1 MKKLWDLR
9 IVLSFLP
16 PGVGRKRAWHHHGSN
31 TPTSPRAIY
40 ILKSANG
47 GLFYTPL
54 FKEIQRWVSYWSQI
68 YGKTSN
74 TSSNFIDEILLN
86 PLYFLQ
92 ECVEC
97 LSSLLTN
104 KDDHHVGDGAL
115 KCFASLADRFIRKN
129 VDPLPLAS
137 NGLTQELL
145 NRLAHAGQV
154 TSTSSAAE
162 VSFSNDFYFPKMFW
176 FMKMILELQYLLKIT
191 VFPQISSLKWK
202 SWD

>member
-1 MKKLWDLR
+1 M
-9 IVLSFLP
+9 
-16 PGVGRKRAWHHHGSN
+16 
-31 TPTSPRAIY
+31 
-40 ILKSANG
+40 
-47 GLFYTPL
+47 
-54 FKEIQRWVSYWSQI
+54 
-68 YGKTSN
+68 
-74 TSSNFIDEILLN
+74 
-86 PLYFLQ
+86 
-92 ECVEC
+92 EC

-162 VSFSNDFYFPKMFW
+162 VCFSNDFFIFQKMFW
-176 FMKMILELQYLLKIT
+176 FMKMILELQNVLKIT
-191 VFPQISSLKWK
+191 VQLFAVKNEVTNLFEIQNHPKVISQLKAK
-202 SWD
+202 YITVFFFKLSNFFLLHYNCLNKIS

>member
-1 MKKLWDLR
+1 MIQTF
-9 IVLSFLP
+9 IV
-16 PGVGRKRAWHHHGSN
+16 
-31 TPTSPRAIY
+31 
-40 ILKSANG
+40 
-47 GLFYTPL
+47 
-54 FKEIQRWVSYWSQI
+54 
-68 YGKTSN
+68 
-74 TSSNFIDEILLN
+74 EILLN

-154 TSTSSAAE
+154 TSTSSAA
-162 VSFSNDFYFPKMFW
+162 
-176 FMKMILELQYLLKIT
+176 
-191 VFPQISSLKWK
+191 
-202 SWD
+202 

>member
-1 MKKLWDLR
+1 MKYG
-9 IVLSFLP
+9 IGFLIKAKH
-16 PGVGRKRAWHHHGSN
+16 VA
-31 TPTSPRAIY
+31 
-40 ILKSANG
+40 
-47 GLFYTPL
+47 
-54 FKEIQRWVSYWSQI
+54 
-68 YGKTSN
+68 KT
-74 TSSNFIDEILLN
+74 TSNFIIEILLN
-86 PLYFLQ
+86 PLNYILQ

-162 VSFSNDFYFPKMFW
+162 VSFPIIEQFLPF
-176 FMKMILELQYLLKIT
+176 Q
-191 VFPQISSLKWK
+191 
-202 SWD
+202 

>member
-1 MKKLWDLR
+1 M
-9 IVLSFLP
+9 
-16 PGVGRKRAWHHHGSN
+16 
-31 TPTSPRAIY
+31 
-40 ILKSANG
+40 
-47 GLFYTPL
+47 
-54 FKEIQRWVSYWSQI
+54 
-68 YGKTSN
+68 
-74 TSSNFIDEILLN
+74 
-86 PLYFLQ
+86 
-92 ECVEC
+92 EC

-162 VSFSNDFYFPKMFW
+162 VCFSNDFFIFQKMFW
-176 FMKMILELQYLLKIT
+176 FMKMILDLQNL
-191 VFPQISSLKWK
+191 QISLKYK
-202 SWD
+202 TIQKLFHN

>member
-1 MKKLWDLR
+1 M
-9 IVLSFLP
+9 
-16 PGVGRKRAWHHHGSN
+16 
-31 TPTSPRAIY
+31 
-40 ILKSANG
+40 
-47 GLFYTPL
+47 
-54 FKEIQRWVSYWSQI
+54 
-68 YGKTSN
+68 
-74 TSSNFIDEILLN
+74 
-86 PLYFLQ
+86 
-92 ECVEC
+92 EC

-162 VSFSNDFYFPKMFW
+162 VCFSNDFYFTKMFW
-176 FMKMILELQYLLKIT
+176 FMKIILDLQNLLKIT
-191 VFPQISSLKWK
+191 VQLFAVKNEVTNLFEIQIHPKVISQLKAK
-202 SWD
+202 YITVFFFKLSNFFLLHYNCLNKIS

>member
-1 MKKLWDLR
+1 MYSRDDTIHIKPNMWQKLPQIL
-9 IVLSFLP
+9 L
-16 PGVGRKRAWHHHGSN
+16 
-31 TPTSPRAIY
+31 
-40 ILKSANG
+40 LKS
-47 GLFYTPL
+47 
-54 FKEIQRWVSYWSQI
+54 FK
-68 YGKTSN
+68 
-74 TSSNFIDEILLN
+74 ILL
-86 PLYFLQ
+86 LFLQ

-162 VSFSNDFYFPKMFW
+162 VSFSND
-176 FMKMILELQYLLKIT
+176 
-191 VFPQISSLKWK
+191 
-202 SWD
+202 

>member
-1 MKKLWDLR
+1 M
-9 IVLSFLP
+9 
-16 PGVGRKRAWHHHGSN
+16 
-31 TPTSPRAIY
+31 
-40 ILKSANG
+40 
-47 GLFYTPL
+47 
-54 FKEIQRWVSYWSQI
+54 
-68 YGKTSN
+68 
-74 TSSNFIDEILLN
+74 
-86 PLYFLQ
+86 
-92 ECVEC
+92 EC

-162 VSFSNDFYFPKMFW
+162 VSFLNDFYFSKMFW
-176 FMKMILELQYLLKIT
+176 FMKMILNLQKI
-191 VFPQISSLKWK
+191 F
-202 SWD
+202 

>member
-1 MKKLWDLR
+1 M
-9 IVLSFLP
+9 
-16 PGVGRKRAWHHHGSN
+16 
-31 TPTSPRAIY
+31 
-40 ILKSANG
+40 
-47 GLFYTPL
+47 
-54 FKEIQRWVSYWSQI
+54 
-68 YGKTSN
+68 
-74 TSSNFIDEILLN
+74 
-86 PLYFLQ
+86 
-92 ECVEC
+92 EC

-176 FMKMILELQYLLKIT
+176 FMKMILDLQNL
-191 VFPQISSLKWK
+191 QISLKFK
-202 SWD
+202 TIQKLFHN

>member
-1 MKKLWDLR
+1 M
-9 IVLSFLP
+9 
-16 PGVGRKRAWHHHGSN
+16 
-31 TPTSPRAIY
+31 
-40 ILKSANG
+40 
-47 GLFYTPL
+47 
-54 FKEIQRWVSYWSQI
+54 
-68 YGKTSN
+68 
-74 TSSNFIDEILLN
+74 
-86 PLYFLQ
+86 
-92 ECVEC
+92 EC

-162 VSFSNDFYFPKMFW
+162 GSFSNDLNIFFSFSIFGGFFFKVRYF
-176 FMKMILELQYLLKIT
+176 L
-191 VFPQISSLKWK
+191 SS
-202 SWD
+202 